1 MLFRQLFDRE
11 SSTYTYLLADER
23 SRAALIIDP
32 VLEQF
37 ERDRA
42 LIEELELRLEHALDT
57 HVHADHVTAT
67 GLLRQHFGAVTVMS
81 ERGGAVCAD
90 RLVKQ
95 GDRVVFGEHELEV
108 RETPGHTN
116 GCLTYVC
123 HGESAAFSGDAL
135 LVRGSGRTDFQQGSS
150 ERLYRSVHEQLFSLP
165 DTTTVWP
172 AHDYRGRTA
181 TSVGEERRLNP
192 RLGGGRSLDD
202 FERIMRELVLPRPA
216 KMDIAIPANLACGL
230 APEAQPVRAAL
241 DASFGPV
248 TLSAAGVPELPAP
261 WVAEHQGELLVLDVR
276 QPDEFTG
283 ELGHVLGSLL
293 MPLGTLEQRAGALP
307 KDRPIVALCRSGG
320 RSGKAALRL
329 LELGFSRVASLAG
342 GMLDWRERGL
352 AVEYGAVPAHV
363 SNRQG

>member
-1 MLFRQLFDRE
+1 MLLRQLFDRE

-37 ERDRA
+37 ERDRT
-42 LIEELELRLEHALDT
+42 LIEELELELEYALDT
-57 HVHADHVTAT
+57 HLHADHVTAT
-67 GLLRQHFGAVTVMS
+67 GLLRQRFGAASVMS

-95 GDRVVFGEHELEV
+95 GDRLSFGEHELEV

-123 HGESAAFSGDAL
+123 HEAGAAFTGDAL

-150 ERLYRSVHEQLFSLP
+150 ALLYRSVHEQIFSLP
-165 DTTTVWP
+165 DTTTLWP

-192 RLGGGRSLDD
+192 RLGGGRSVEE

-216 KMDIAIPANLACGL
+216 KMDLAIPANLACGL
-230 APEAQPVRAAL
+230 APQAPQSRAVL
-241 DASFGPV
+241 DASFAPIAS
-248 TLSAAGVPELPAP
+248 SAAGVPELRAD
-261 WVAEHQGELLVLDVR
+261 WLAEHMDRVLVLDVR
-276 QPDEFTG
+276 EPDEFTG
-283 ELGHVLGSLL
+283 EVGHVQGALL

-307 KDRPIVALCRSGG
+307 TDRPIVAVCRSGG

-342 GMLDWRERGL
+342 GMLEWRERGSP
-352 AVEYGAVPAHV
+352 VEYGAVPAHV

>member
-23 SRAALIIDP
+23 TRAALIIDP

-37 ERDRA
+37 DRDRT
-42 LIEELELRLEHALDT
+42 LIEELELRLEYALDT
-57 HVHADHVTAT
+57 HVHADHVTGV
-67 GLLRQHFGAVTVMS
+67 GLLRQHFGAVSVMS
-81 ERGGAVCAD
+81 ERGGAVCAE

-95 GDRVVFGEHELEV
+95 GDRVAFGEHELEV

-123 HGESAAFSGDAL
+123 HEAVAAFTGDAL

-150 ERLYRSVHEQLFSLP
+150 ARLYRSVQEQIFSLP
-165 DTTTVWP
+165 DATTVWP

-216 KMDIAIPANLACGL
+216 KMDVAIPANLACGL
-230 APEAQPVRAAL
+230 APQAQAARAAL
-241 DASFGPV
+241 DGSFGPIA
-248 TLSAAGVPELPAP
+248 LSDAGVPELPAE
-261 WVAEHQGELLVLDVR
+261 WVAEHVDEVLVLDVR

-283 ELGHVLGSLL
+283 ELGHVLGSTL
-293 MPLGTLEQRAGALP
+293 MPLGTLPQRAGALP
-307 KDRPIVALCRSGG
+307 RDRPVVAVCRSGG
-320 RSGKAALRL
+320 RSGKAALQL
-329 LELGFSRVASLAG
+329 LELGFSCVASLAG
-342 GMLDWRERGL
+342 GMRRWREHGL
-352 AVEYGAVPAHV
+352 PVEYGAVPAHV